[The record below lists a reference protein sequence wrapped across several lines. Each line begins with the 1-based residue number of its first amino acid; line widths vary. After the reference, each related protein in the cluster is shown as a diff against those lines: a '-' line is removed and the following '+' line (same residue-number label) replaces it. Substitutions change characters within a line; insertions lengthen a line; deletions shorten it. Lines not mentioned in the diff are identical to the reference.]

1 MDKNQV
7 IELIKQNRLG
17 EAIDLIEKAS
27 SGTDLH
33 TDIIMLAS
41 AYSDYTKKNRHATH
55 DINTLEAK
63 RNRIT
68 HQLLAYLD
76 EVPADAL
83 AEMSPPPPSQAPAP
97 ESREREPIAAGPSA
111 AAFPTNPP
119 GEAPKP
125 WLKYALIGGGG
136 IALILAY
143 FMMSEP
149 VDEYTYEDEATTAAP
164 LPEYEGDAISSPT
177 EPVEDQST
185 TADFAFPEEET
196 SVTNDEVIVEEIDPE
211 TINAF
216 DIDYI
221 EMNAGHSTLSK
232 LEIESEGVWRETHPD
247 GTTHY
252 FHEEDRDEWSVYIR
266 DESRGV
272 NLQLDIHRMKVT
284 YSDDEGNSFELYD
297 IESYG
302 LYE

>member
-17 EAIDLIEKAS
+17 EAIELIEKAS
-27 SGTDLH
+27 SGTELH

-41 AYSDYTKKNRHATH
+41 AYSDYAKKNRHATH

-76 EVPADAL
+76 EVPESAL
-83 AEMSPPPPSQAPAP
+83 ADMTPPPVSPPDN
-97 ESREREPIAAGPSA
+97 RDREPVAAGPTA

-136 IALILAY
+136 VALILA
-143 FMMSEP
+143 FMMMSGP
-149 VDEYTYEDEATTAAP
+149 ADDYPYEDEAVAAAP

-177 EPVEDQST
+177 QDPTTGNDFPTQDAQST
-185 TADFAFPEEET
+185 LGESEDMITT
-196 SVTNDEVIVEEIDPE
+196 EEIDPAS
-211 TINAF
+211 INAF
-216 DIDYI
+216 DIEYI
-221 EMNAGHSTLSK
+221 EMNAGHATPSTI
-232 LEIESEGVWRETHPD
+232 EMESEGVWLESHPD
-247 GTTHY
+247 GITHY
-252 FHEEDRDEWSVYIR
+252 FREEDRDEWSVYLR
-266 DESRGV
+266 DDARGV
-272 NLQLDIHRMKVT
+272 TLQLDINMMEVL
-284 YSDDEGNSFELYD
+284 YSDDNDGTRRKLYD
-297 IESYG
+297 IISYG
-302 LYE
+302 MFE